1 MLPYLLSRA
10 SVGAIPNA
18 VPAIPCFGICYPVLS
33 YLLSRAFLPAI
44 PCFPTCYP
52 VLPYLLSRASLPAI
66 PCFPT
71 CYPVL

>member
-1 MLPYLLSRA
+1 SYLLSRA
-10 SVGAIPNA
+10 S
-18 VPAIPCFGICYPVLS
+18 
-33 YLLSRAFLPAI
+33 LPAI

-71 CYPVL
+71 CYPVLHEGTYQVLGTLGLTRLD